1 MDLNI
6 FERNNNNNNNG
17 FIKEF
22 IRDLKNALKNMM
34 DEGKGMNENDKVLEE
49 YNLYE
54 RRKIFLDNK
63 SWKGNG
69 YAWVMDEN
77 SVCISENGDGGPC
90 SIFEIDLPKNA
101 KVGEVYEK
109 IDGKYIYNFN
119 MTAKLKEIN

>member
-6 FERNNNNNNNG
+6 FERNNNNSNG

-109 IDGKYIYNFN
+109 IDGKYIYNFD
-119 MTAKLKEIN
+119 MTDKLKEIN

>member
-6 FERNNNNNNNG
+6 FERNNNNSNG

-54 RRKIFLDNK
+54 RRKMKMEREHTKVLDFE
-63 SWKGNG
+63 
-69 YAWVMDEN
+69 AVRAIAAETPD
-77 SVCISENGDGGPC
+77 SEL
-90 SIFEIDLPKNA
+90 IR
-101 KVGEVYEK
+101 
-109 IDGKYIYNFN
+109 
-119 MTAKLKEIN
+119 